1 MGDSAF
7 TSAGSVFGPSGT
19 AVGAVIDSFMGQPA
33 GSSQALGMS
42 GTGDFIVNSPGA
54 KAPAESNY
62 ASLIKYGG
70 MVLIAIVLLKV
81 FRGK

>member
-1 MGDSAF
+1 MADSAF
-7 TSAGSVFGPSGT
+7 TTAGSVFGPVGT
-19 AVGAVIDSFMGQPA
+19 AIGAVIDGFVGQPA

-54 KAPAESNY
+54 KAPAESDY
-62 ASLIKYGG
+62 AQLIKWGG
-70 MVLIAIVLLKV
+70 MALVAIALVKV